1 VGNNIANALKE
12 YNKIIEEYLKNQ
24 CETFVKNFK
33 KLMLC
38 FEKQKQSKQKPIVK
52 TIQVQLL
59 SRTVA

>member
-1 VGNNIANALKE
+1 LKE
-12 YNKIIEEYLKNQ
+12 YNKTIEEYLENQ